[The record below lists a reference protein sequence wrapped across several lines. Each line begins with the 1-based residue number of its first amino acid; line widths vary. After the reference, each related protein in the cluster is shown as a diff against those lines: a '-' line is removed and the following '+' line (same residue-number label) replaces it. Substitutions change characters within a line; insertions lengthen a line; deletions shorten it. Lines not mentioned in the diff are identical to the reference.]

1 MLRKSLNTRYRFP
14 KYEGVNIE
22 SALVR
27 VRNLQ
32 ISDVPPDMVLGR
44 SRVSAHDIQ
53 QHPSMAKSLPTIIS
67 LHDADHLRRG
77 ATSISQPSDAQTC
90 L

>member
-1 MLRKSLNTRYRFP
+1 MLRKSLNTCYRFP
-14 KYEGVNIE
+14 KDEGVNVE

-44 SRVSAHDIQ
+44 SRVSAQDIQ
-53 QHPSMAKSLPTIIS
+53 QGPSMMKSLPTIIS

-77 ATSISQPSDAQTC
+77 TTSIFQSSDA
-90 L
+90 

>member
-1 MLRKSLNTRYRFP
+1 MLHKSLNTCYRFP

-22 SALVR
+22 STLVR

-44 SRVSAHDIQ
+44 SRVSSQDIQ
-53 QHPSMAKSLPTIIS
+53 
-67 LHDADHLRRG
+67 
-77 ATSISQPSDAQTC
+77 
-90 L
+90 